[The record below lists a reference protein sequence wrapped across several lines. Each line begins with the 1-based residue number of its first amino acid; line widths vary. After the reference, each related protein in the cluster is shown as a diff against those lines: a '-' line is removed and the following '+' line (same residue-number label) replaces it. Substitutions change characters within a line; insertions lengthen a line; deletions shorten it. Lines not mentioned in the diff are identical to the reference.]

1 MTLTPEEIAD
11 KEFLV
16 SLRGYDKTEVRSF
29 LQIGADAFRDARAA
43 EEPAAGPP
51 AGEPAA
57 EEPAAALPAAEPV
70 TTAPPPA
77 RVAPLAPSERPAA
90 ASAGT
95 DRANLGEEI
104 AAVLRTAHEQA
115 ERLRAQAAEESAAA
129 RAEAEAWAETARAA
143 GEQDRTEAASRLAAA
158 QDEGLALVA
167 DAQARADKMM
177 ETTKVRARQ
186 QAEASV
192 AHLVAQIEELTAVR
206 NRTRS
211 QLGELRTRLDAA
223 ISEADAP
230 RPPSTPNPR
239 RTKRLLARSLSS
251 EHAAEACVDRT
262 NLRVTI
268 CSRRL

>member
-1 MTLTPEEIAD
+1 VP
-11 KEFLV
+11 
-16 SLRGYDKTEVRSF
+16 
-29 LQIGADAFRDARAA
+29 
-43 EEPAAGPP
+43 
-51 AGEPAA
+51 
-57 EEPAAALPAAEPV
+57 
-70 TTAPPPA
+70 
-77 RVAPLAPSERPAA
+77 PSERPHHEPAPA
-90 ASAGT
+90 TSAGT
-95 DRANLGEEI
+95 DWANLGEEI
-104 AAVLRTAHEQA
+104 ASVLRTAHEQA

-186 QAEASV
+186 QAEAAV

-223 ISEADAP
+223 ISEAEAL
-230 RPPSTPNPR
+230 PPAVSTEP
-239 RTKRLLARSLSS
+239 
-251 EHAAEACVDRT
+251 EAD
-262 NLRVTI
+262 
-268 CSRRL
+268 